1 MEYIHLNFPS
11 QKSWISLK
19 EVLRIYELIIHILKG
34 FLIFL
39 DFFFKNIMKTSLS

>member
-19 EVLRIYELIIHILKG
+19 EVLRIYELIIHFLK
-34 FLIFL
+34 
-39 DFFFKNIMKTSLS
+39 DFKDFGREF